1 MTRAK
6 WRAACS
12 LKLRAFCCCAMA
24 IAVRKRIL
32 GRRRIRRIALE
43 QNLAAAS
50 SPADVFTATT

>member
-1 MTRAK
+1 
-6 WRAACS
+6 
-12 LKLRAFCCCAMA
+12 MA